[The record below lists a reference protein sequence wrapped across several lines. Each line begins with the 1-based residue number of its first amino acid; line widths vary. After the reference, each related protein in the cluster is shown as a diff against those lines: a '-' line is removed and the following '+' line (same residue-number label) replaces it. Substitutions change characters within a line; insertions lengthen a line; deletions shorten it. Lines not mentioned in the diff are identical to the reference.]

1 VIQWLKPFEPFVGR
15 YKLQLEVTETTLI
28 RHLHVAERILHRLRK
43 MGFLIALD
51 DFGSGYSALGYLAK
65 MPVDLVKFDIT
76 LVRGLEQASKQR
88 YVVEG
93 LAGVIM
99 KAGFPLVAEGIE
111 TQEMLDR
118 VRTLGFDYVQ
128 GYFIGRPALFS
139 QTPFTRLFSQTSF
152 ADFHGETAKFLW

>member
-1 VIQWLKPFEPFVGR
+1 L
-15 YKLQLEVTETTLI
+15 
-28 RHLHVAERILHRLRK
+28 AERILHRLRK

-51 DFGSGYSALGYLAK
+51 DFGSGYSALSYLAA

-118 VRTLGFDYVQ
+118 VRSLGFDYVQ
-128 GYFIGRPALFS
+128 GYLIGRPEPL
-139 QTPFTRLFSQTSF
+139 R
-152 ADFHGETAKFLW
+152 